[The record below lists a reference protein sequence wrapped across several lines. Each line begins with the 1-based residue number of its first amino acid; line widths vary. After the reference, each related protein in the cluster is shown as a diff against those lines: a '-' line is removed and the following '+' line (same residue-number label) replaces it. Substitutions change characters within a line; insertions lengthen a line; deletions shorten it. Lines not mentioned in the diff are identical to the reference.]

1 MNIVIL
7 QLLNSLQVS
16 ALLFLLA
23 VGLTIIFGLMDT
35 LNLAHGAFLTLGAY
49 CGVVISQLSG
59 SFWVAL
65 VAAPVVPFVLGAAL
79 QFFVLQP
86 LKDRGRSNHLDL
98 ALLTFGLLFAMVG
111 SIEWFFGPAFFSIAV
126 PPALAGQVELFSSP
140 FPVYRLF
147 TIAVGLVTA
156 VGLWLFIEK
165 TLMGA
170 ILRAGVD
177 RPEMV
182 IAMGINLKLLFALIF
197 GMGAALA
204 GFAGVIAA
212 PVMSVY
218 SHLGSEMLVV
228 SFVVV
233 MIGGLGNIRGSFY
246 ASLIV
251 GLTNTLSQ
259 AYIPGGEQ
267 FAIYALLILV
277 MIYRPQGLFS
287 VAKRVG

>member
-1 MNIVIL
+1 MSLFVL
-7 QLLNSLQVS
+7 QLLNVLQVS
-16 ALLFLLA
+16 ALIFLLA

-49 CGVVISQLSG
+49 CGVVIAKATG
-59 SFWVAL
+59 SYWAAL
-65 VAAPVVPFVLGAAL
+65 LAAPIVPFVAGAAL

-86 LKDRGRSNHLDL
+86 LKDRGRSSHLDL
-98 ALLTFGLLFAMVG
+98 ALLSFGLLFAMVG
-111 SIEWFFGPAFFSIAV
+111 TIEWVFGPAFFSIAT
-126 PPALAGQVELFSSP
+126 PSALSGHVDVLGSQYPL
-140 FPVYRLF
+140 YRLF
-147 TIAVGLVTA
+147 MVAAGLGIAFA
-156 VGLWLFIEK
+156 LWLLIER
-165 TLMGA
+165 TLVGA

-182 IAMGINLKLLFALIF
+182 MAMGINLKLMFAVVF
-197 GMGAALA
+197 GLGSALA

-233 MIGGLGNIRGSFY
+233 MIGGLGSIRGSFY

-251 GLTNTLSQ
+251 GLVNTMSQ
-259 AYIPGGEQ
+259 AYIPGGEL
-267 FAIYALLILV
+267 FAIYALLIAV

-287 VAKRVG
+287 VAKRVA

>member
-1 MNIVIL
+1 MSVFSL

-49 CGVVISQLSG
+49 CGVVIADLSG

-65 VAAPVVPFVLGAAL
+65 VAAPVVPFALGAAL

-86 LKDRGRSNHLDL
+86 LKDRGRSSHLDL

-111 SIEWFFGPAFFSIAV
+111 SIEWLFGPAFLNIAA
-126 PPALAGQVELFSSP
+126 PPALAGQFDLFGTP
-140 FPVYRLF
+140 FPAYRLF
-147 TIAVGLVTA
+147 TIVVGLVTA
-156 VGLWLFIEK
+156 VVLWLFIEK

-182 IAMGINLKLLFALIF
+182 VAMGINLKMLFALIF
-197 GMGAALA
+197 GMGSALA

-218 SHLGSEMLVV
+218 SRLGSEMLIV

-277 MIYRPQGLFS
+277 MVFRPQGLFS
-287 VAKRVG
+287 TAKRVG